1 MKQFYTL
8 IATLIFSTV
17 AFAQIPAG
25 YYNSATGT
33 GYTLKTQ
40 LHNIIDNH
48 NDQGYN
54 AMDGFIASYDLD
66 NYYETGS
73 NTILDPYSE
82 NPTGSDPYTFS
93 PVSDEC
99 GNYNSEGDCYNK
111 EHVIPQSVFNENLPM
126 RSDAHHLLPTD
137 GRVNNFRSNYPFGVV
152 DDSQLVNQS
161 GISNPTQNGSKLGG
175 NLNSGYSAGYSNTV
189 FEPIDEFKGDIA
201 RIYFYFVTRYEDQ
214 VSNWGSYP
222 MFDGSSDKVLDD
234 PFLSILLTW
243 HQNDP
248 VSQKEIDRNNN
259 IYYNHQSNRNPFVD
273 HPEWVNEIWVST
285 PDTEAPTAPT
295 NLVVTNEAS
304 TSINLSWTASTDNVE
319 VVSYDVYVDGVFNT
333 NVSTNSANIINLTPE
348 TTYSFYVIAIDA
360 AENESAQ
367 SNSVNGTT
375 TEVGTPG
382 SNCVTEDFENIPA
395 NSSQYTNRTW
405 TGTNGTWN
413 ATEARTDQ
421 TINNRAILIDYRGS
435 SDLGILTSPT
445 VNGGIGS
452 LTVTTQRIFSGTDGN
467 LDVIVNGNVVGTIP
481 YSDTQQTTTISNIN
495 VDGMITVEISD
506 NDSGNARVGIDDLSW
521 TCYSSLSIADNDL
534 DTSSIYPNPVKSKLY
549 INLAS
554 NENTIVEIYDI
565 LGKRVLK
572 TLINSS
578 DSINVQTLKSGVYIL
593 KLTQNNS
600 SVSKK
605 LIKN

>member
-8 IATLIFSTV
+8 IATLIFTTV
-17 AFAQIPAG
+17 GFAQIPTG
-25 YYNSATGT
+25 YYDSATGT

-48 NDQGYN
+48 NDQGYD

-82 NPTGSDPYTFS
+82 NPSGSDPYTFS

-99 GNYNSEGDCYNK
+99 GNYSGEGDCYNK
-111 EHVIPQSVFNENLPM
+111 EHVIPQSVFSQNLPM

-152 DDSQLVNQS
+152 DNSQLVNQS
-161 GISNPTQNGSKLGG
+161 GISNPTQNGSKLGA

-304 TSINLSWTASTDNVE
+304 TSINLSWTASTDNVG

-348 TTYSFYVIAIDA
+348 TTYSFYVIALDA
-360 AENESAQ
+360 AGNESAQ

-375 TEVGTPG
+375 TEAGTPG
-382 SNCVTEDFENIPA
+382 SDCVVEDFENIPA
-395 NSSQYTNRTW
+395 NDSQYTIRTW
-405 TGTNGTWN
+405 TGTNGTWS

-421 TINNRAILIDYRGS
+421 TINNRAILIDYRGG
-435 SDLGILTSPT
+435 SDDGLLTSPT
-445 VNGGIGS
+445 VSGGIGN
-452 LTVTTQRIFSGTDGN
+452 LTVTTQKIYSGTDGN
-467 LDVIVNGNVVGTIP
+467 LDVLVNGNLVGTIP
-481 YSDTQQTTTISNIN
+481 YSDTQQTTTISDINIEGT
-495 VDGMITVEISD
+495 VTVEISD

-521 TCYSSLSIADNDL
+521 TCYSSLSIADNGL

-572 TLINSS
+572 TQINSS

>member
-25 YYNSATGT
+25 YYDSATGT

-82 NPTGSDPYTFS
+82 NPSGSDPYTFS

-99 GNYNSEGDCYNK
+99 GNYSGEGDCYNK

-152 DDSQLVNQS
+152 DNSQLVNQS
-161 GISNPTQNGSKLGG
+161 GISNPTQNGSKLGA

-259 IYYNHQSNRNPFVD
+259 IYYNHQGNRNPFVD
-273 HPEWVNEIWVST
+273 HPEWVNAIWVST

-304 TSINLSWTASTDNVE
+304 TSINLSWTASTDNVG

-348 TTYSFYVIAIDA
+348 TTYSFYVIALDA
-360 AENESAQ
+360 AGNESAQ

-375 TEVGTPG
+375 TEAGTPG
-382 SNCVTEDFENIPA
+382 SDCVVEDFENIPA
-395 NSSQYTNRTW
+395 NDSQYTIRTW
-405 TGTNGTWN
+405 TGTNGTWS

-421 TINNRAILIDYRGS
+421 TINNRAILIDYRGG
-435 SDLGILTSPT
+435 SDDGLLTSPT
-445 VNGGIGS
+445 VSGGIGN
-452 LTVTTQRIFSGTDGN
+452 LTVTTQKIYSGTDGN
-467 LDVIVNGNVVGTIP
+467 LDVLVNGNLVGTIP
-481 YSDTQQTTTISNIN
+481 YSDTQQTTTISDINIEGT
-495 VDGMITVEISD
+495 VTVEISD

-521 TCYSSLSIADNDL
+521 TCYSSLSIADNGL

-572 TLINSS
+572 TQINSS

>member
-214 VSNWGSYP
+214 VSNWSSYA

-259 IYYNHQSNRNPFVD
+259 IYYNHQGNRNPFVD

-304 TSINLSWTASTDNVE
+304 TSINLSWTASTDNVG

-382 SNCVTEDFENIPA
+382 SDCATEDFENIPA
-395 NSSQYTNRTW
+395 NSSQYTDRTW
-405 TGTNGTWN
+405 TGSNGTWN

-521 TCYSSLSIADNDL
+521 TCYSSLSIADNGL

-572 TLINSS
+572 TQINSS

>member
-25 YYNSATGT
+25 YYDSATGT

-48 NDQGYN
+48 NDQGYD

-82 NPTGSDPYTFS
+82 NPSGSDPYTFS
-93 PVSDEC
+93 PISDEC
-99 GNYNSEGDCYNK
+99 GNYSGEGDCYNK
-111 EHVIPQSVFNENLPM
+111 EHVIPQSVFSQNLPM

-152 DDSQLVNQS
+152 DNSQLVNQS
-161 GISNPTQNGSKLGG
+161 GISNPTQNGSKLGA

-304 TSINLSWTASTDNVE
+304 TSINLSWTASTDNVG

-348 TTYSFYVIAIDA
+348 TTYSFYVIALDA
-360 AENESAQ
+360 AGNESAQ

-375 TEVGTPG
+375 TEAGTPG
-382 SNCVTEDFENIPA
+382 SDCVVEDFENIPA
-395 NSSQYTNRTW
+395 NDSQYTIRTW
-405 TGTNGTWN
+405 TGTNGTWS

-421 TINNRAILIDYRGS
+421 TINNRAILIDYRGG
-435 SDLGILTSPT
+435 SDDGLLTSPT
-445 VNGGIGS
+445 VSGGIGN
-452 LTVTTQRIFSGTDGN
+452 LTVTTQKIYSGTDGN
-467 LDVIVNGNVVGTIP
+467 LNVLVNGNLVGTIP
-481 YSDTQQTTTISNIN
+481 YSDTQQTTTISDINIEGT
-495 VDGMITVEISD
+495 VTVEISD

-521 TCYSSLSIADNDL
+521 TCYSSLSIADNGL

-572 TLINSS
+572 TQINSS

>member
-8 IATLIFSTV
+8 LITLVFSTL
-17 AFAQIPAG
+17 AFAQIPSG
-25 YYNSATGT
+25 YYDSATGT

-48 NDQGYN
+48 NDQGYD

-99 GNYNSEGDCYNK
+99 GNYSGEGDCYNK
-111 EHVIPQSVFNENLPM
+111 EHVIPQSVFSQNLPM

-137 GRVNNFRSNYPFGVV
+137 GRVNGFRSNYPFGVV
-152 DDSQLVNQS
+152 DDSQLVSQS

-175 NLNSGYSAGYSNTV
+175 NLNSGYSAGYTNTV

-214 VSNWGSYP
+214 VSSWGSYD

-259 IYYNHQSNRNPFVD
+259 IYYNHQGNRNPFVD
-273 HPEWVNEIWVST
+273 HPEWVDAIWVT
-285 PDTEAPTAPT
+285 TQDTEDPTAPT
-295 NLVVTNEAS
+295 NLIVTNEAS
-304 TSINLSWTASTDNVE
+304 TSIDLSWTASTDNVAVE
-319 VVSYDVYVDGVFNT
+319 SYDVYVDGVFNT
-333 NVSTNSANIINLTPE
+333 NVTTNTATVINLTPE
-348 TTYSFYVIAIDA
+348 TTYSFYIIAIDA
-360 AENESAQ
+360 AGNESNQ

-375 TEVGTPG
+375 TETGTPG
-382 SNCVTEDFENIPA
+382 SDCVVEDFENIPA
-395 NSSQYTNRTW
+395 NSSQYTDRTW
-405 TGTNGTWN
+405 TGSNGTWN

-521 TCYSSLSIADNDL
+521 TCYSSLSIADNGL

-572 TLINSS
+572 TQINSS

>member
-8 IATLIFSTV
+8 IAALIFSTV
-17 AFAQIPAG
+17 AFAQIPSG
-25 YYNSATGT
+25 YYDSATGT

-48 NDQGYN
+48 NDQGYD

-93 PVSDEC
+93 PVNDEC
-99 GNYNSEGDCYNK
+99 GNYSGEGDCYNK
-111 EHVIPQSVFNENLPM
+111 EHVIPQSVFSQNLPM

-137 GRVNNFRSNYPFGVV
+137 GRVNGFRSNYPFGVV
-152 DDSQLVNQS
+152 DDSQLVSQS

-175 NLNSGYSAGYSNTV
+175 NLNSGYSAGYTNTV

-214 VSNWGSYP
+214 VGSWGSYD

-259 IYYNHQSNRNPFVD
+259 IYYNHQGNRNPFVD
-273 HPEWVNEIWVST
+273 HPEWVDAIWIT
-285 PDTEAPTAPT
+285 TQDTEAPTAPT

-304 TSINLSWTASTDNVE
+304 TSIDLSWTASTDNVAVE
-319 VVSYDVYVDGVFNT
+319 SYDVYVDGVFNT
-333 NVSTNSANIINLTPE
+333 NVTTNTATVINLTPE

-360 AENESAQ
+360 AENESTQ

-375 TEVGTPG
+375 TETGTPG
-382 SNCVTEDFENIPA
+382 SDCVVEDFENIPA
-395 NSSQYTNRTW
+395 NSSQYTDRTW
-405 TGTNGTWN
+405 TGSNGTWN

-435 SDLGILTSPT
+435 SDSGILTSPT
-445 VNGGIGS
+445 VSGGIGNF
-452 LTVTTQRIFSGTDGN
+452 TVTTQRIFSGTDGS
-467 LDVIVNGNVVGTIP
+467 LDVIVNGSLAGTIP
-481 YSDTQQTTTISNIN
+481 YSDTQQTTTISDINIE
-495 VDGMITVEISD
+495 GSITVEIVD
-506 NDSGNARVGIDDLSW
+506 NNSGDARVGIDDLSW
-521 TCYSSLSIADNDL
+521 TCYSSLSIADNGI

-549 INLAS
+549 INIAS

-565 LGKRVLK
+565 LGKKVLK
-572 TLINSS
+572 TQINSS